1 MTAERRTLM
10 VPVLMLAVGAG
21 WLLTE
26 LDIVPRV
33 NWVWTLGLGAVG
45 LLAFAVAG
53 LDKVTIVLGP
63 FFIIASGLSVLRQTG
78 DLRPEIEVP
87 VLVIAAGVLLLV
99 ARSPAVPFP
108 KFLIEEPKP
117 RERDERR
124 SEDGK

>member
-1 MTAERRTLM
+1 MTPEKRTLIL
-10 VPVLMLAVGAG
+10 PVLMLAVGAG

-26 LDIVPRV
+26 LDVVPRV
-33 NWVWTLGLGAVG
+33 NWIWTLGLGGVG
-45 LLAFAVAG
+45 LLAFVVGG
-53 LDKVTIVLGP
+53 LDKVTIVVGP
-63 FFIIASGLSVLRQTG
+63 FFILAAGLSVLRQTG

-117 RERDERR
+117 REGDRRR